1 MILKDILAFITDDT
15 IVWIKDKED
24 HTCFIGECCY
34 CNENEMAKNRFNS
47 KVVCI
52 SGAPRTESLK
62 IIIE

>member
-1 MILKDILAFITDDT
+1 MILKDILALITIDT

-24 HTCFIGECCY
+24 STCFIGECGH

-52 SGAPRTESLK
+52 SGAQRTETLI